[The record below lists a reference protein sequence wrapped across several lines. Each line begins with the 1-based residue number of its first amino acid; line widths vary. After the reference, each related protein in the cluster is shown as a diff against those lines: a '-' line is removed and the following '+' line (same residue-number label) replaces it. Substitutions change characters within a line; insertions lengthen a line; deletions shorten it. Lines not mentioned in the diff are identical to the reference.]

1 MAKSSWNEGKRNT
14 EAIPKK
20 TSIGNGR
27 RKTGSYKWKGQKN
40 IEGRVGNG

>member
-20 TSIGNGR
+20 TSIGHGR
-27 RKTGSYKWKGQKN
+27 RKSGSYKWKGQKKYRGQ
-40 IEGRVGNG
+40 GR

>member
-20 TSIGNGR
+20 TSIGLGR
-27 RKTGSYKWKGQKN
+27 RKSGSYKWKGEKKYRGQ
-40 IEGRVGNG
+40 GR

>member
-20 TSIGNGR
+20 TSIGHGR
-27 RKTGSYKWKGQKN
+27 RISGSYKWKGEKIYRGQ
-40 IEGRVGNG
+40 GR

>member
-1 MAKSSWNEGKRNT
+1 MAKSFQTDSKTNT

-27 RKTGSYKWKGQKN
+27 RKTGSYKWKGQKKYRGQ
-40 IEGRVGNG
+40 GR

>member
-20 TSIGNGR
+20 TSIGHGR
-27 RKTGSYKWKGQKN
+27 RKAGSYKCKGQKKYRGQ
-40 IEGRVGNG
+40 GR

>member
-20 TSIGNGR
+20 TSIGNRR
-27 RKTGSYKWKGQKN
+27 RKTGSYKWKGQKKYRGQ
-40 IEGRVGNG
+40 GR